1 MNSRHP
7 LRYSVLSAAALLM
20 LAACGGGSDDAPA
33 AAPPAAVPTTTD
45 VSTTVVDGAIR
56 NALVCVDKNANNA
69 CDTDETQGR
78 TDASGKVTL
87 AVPNADVGKFAIV
100 AVVGTDA
107 VDADHGTVTTPY
119 KLSTPAAHTA
129 VVSPLTTLVQQ
140 SMALSGVTLDE
151 AVQSVQGATG
161 LTVSLFEDFTKPAIA
176 PPAGAISAAATA
188 RLLVV
193 TAQQQSTLPGLAATV
208 GTAAADGTTITQASL
223 DKAIQTKLLEMLP
236 ALINTLADPA
246 VLAATAAG
254 GSATALRAAADALV
268 ASDGL
273 TPAAVPAVVALNTLA
288 TSTTPLPARV
298 ASAGYSLDTLSFTD
312 AANHSFRTLG
322 SSLAQDTP
330 DSANLVR
337 YVERRT
343 RTVSGS
349 AARWGSGN
357 DPWRAADLNW
367 NGTAWVSCPLNYEN
381 TSGIRDAKGVS
392 SYGYCDK
399 RETGK
404 SQRVSIDIAGKPL
417 LDVYNQIVA
426 GGYTNL
432 SIANPAAA
440 LGSAVFPAGAQVQY
454 QTNTTLTT
462 AVSYY
467 AAGANSPSNF
477 SNVVVRYSAAVS
489 AGGTASAQPAGVGC
503 NSPETGSAGGSNS
516 TTLEEMVAA
525 NTGTFCTYGQ
535 GSFVYGGVTYTS
547 DTPNVWGGQSSVDI
561 GTVGSVRLNTGTA
574 PGFYSGNTRIRMAFT
589 GSGTNPVTY
598 YACKQRFTDGSP
610 RNCQVIGTGSYAIST
625 LGDARVMTLTNPPP
639 AAAPLTYNRVF
650 VERGGLVYY
659 GYQVKPQV
667 TSKAR
672 LNTVASTALLS
683 QLGITPTDPS
693 TPFALSAGSYTG
705 TWDLRNTGT
714 AVSPTNGTTLFI
726 NANGSS
732 SCQDRAT
739 SAFEACTV
747 TVTNPATGAF
757 TLTDPNASGNSASGV
772 FDYAAGT
779 ASGTFIEPT
788 STPPTGSFVG
798 GRR

>member
-1 MNSRHP
+1 MDSRYQ
-7 LRYSVLSAAALLM
+7 LRYNVLSAAALLM
-20 LAACGGGSDDAPA
+20 LTACGGGGDGAPA
-33 AAPPAAVPTTTD
+33 VAAPTTTN
-45 VSTTVVDGAIR
+45 VTTTVLDGALR
-56 NALVCVDKNANNA
+56 NALVCIDKNANNA

-87 AVPNADVGKFAIV
+87 VVPNADVGQFAIV
-100 AVVGTDA
+100 AEVGTDA
-107 VDADHGTVTTPY
+107 VDVDHGAVTTPY
-119 KLSTPAAHTA
+119 KLGTPAARTA

-161 LTVSLFEDFTKPAIA
+161 LTASLFEDFTQPAT
-176 PPAGAISAAATA
+176 PPAVGSISAAAVA

-193 TAQQQSTLPGLAATV
+193 TAQQQSTLAGLAATV
-208 GTAAADGTTITQASL
+208 GTKAVDGTTITQAAL

-236 ALINTLADPA
+236 ALVNTLANPA

-254 GSATALRAAADALV
+254 GSETALRAAADALV
-268 ASDGL
+268 ASAGL
-273 TPAAVPAVVALNTLA
+273 TPAAVPVVVALNTQA
-288 TSTTPLPARV
+288 ASTAPLPARV
-298 ASAGYSLDTLSFTD
+298 AGAGYSLDTLNFTD

-330 DSANLVR
+330 DAANLVR

-343 RTVSGS
+343 RTVAGNV
-349 AARWGSGN
+349 ARWGSGT
-357 DPWRAADLNW
+357 DPWRIADLSW
-367 NGTAWVSCPLNYEN
+367 NGTAWVNCPLNYEN
-381 TSGIRDAKGVS
+381 TSSIRDAAGVS
-392 SYGYCDK
+392 TYGYCDK

-404 SQRVSIDIAGKPL
+404 SQRVNIDIANKPL
-417 LDVYNQIVA
+417 IDVYNQVVA
-426 GGYTNL
+426 GGFTNL
-432 SIANPAAA
+432 SIANAAAA
-440 LGSAVFPAGAQVQY
+440 LGSAVFPAGAQVAY
-454 QTNTTLTT
+454 QTNTPLTT
-462 AVSYY
+462 AISYY
-467 AAGANSPSNF
+467 AAGANSPPNF
-477 SNVVVRYSAAVS
+477 SNVVVMYSPAVS
-489 AGGTASAQPAGVGC
+489 AGGTASTQPAGAGC
-503 NSPETGSAGGSNS
+503 NSPETGVAGGSNT
-516 TTLEEMVAA
+516 TTLEGMVAA

-561 GTVGSVRLNTGTA
+561 GIVGSVRLNTGTA
-574 PGFYSGNTRIRMAFT
+574 PGYYSGNTRLRVAFK

-610 RNCQVIGTGSYAIST
+610 RNCQEVGTGSYAITT

-672 LNTVASTALLS
+672 LNTVAATALLS
-683 QLGITPTDPS
+683 QLGLTPTDPS
-693 TPFALSAGSYTG
+693 TPFTLSAGSYTG
-705 TWDLRNTGT
+705 TWDVRKVGT
-714 AVSPTNGTTLFI
+714 VPGPLNGTSVFI

-739 SAFEACTV
+739 GSFGACTV
-747 TVTNPATGAF
+747 TITNPATGAF
-757 TLTDPNASGNSASGV
+757 TFADASSTASGV

-779 ASGTFIEPT
+779 TSGTFVDPT
-788 STPPTGSFVG
+788 STPSTGSFVG